1 MYTKQ
6 DLIENQKMNE
16 IIKANKEK
24 MTQHFIK
31 EEKRYIRNT
40 ILHIV
45 SGIVFGI
52 GLMVLIAVIENWSF

>member
-6 DLIENQKMNE
+6 ELIENQKMNE

-24 MTQHFIK
+24 MRKQFIK
-31 EEKRYIRNT
+31 EEKRYVRNT